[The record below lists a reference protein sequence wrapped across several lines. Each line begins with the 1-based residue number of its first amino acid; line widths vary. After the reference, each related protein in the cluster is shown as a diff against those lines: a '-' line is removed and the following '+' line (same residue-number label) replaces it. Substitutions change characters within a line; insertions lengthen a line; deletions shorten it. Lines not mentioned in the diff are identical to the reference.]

1 MVNNGNLLSNLI
13 QKSSPDESK
22 KSLEALK
29 NLAIFKSG
37 KSAYRRGKRGAS
49 RNDVLFS
56 LRQKTRRNSEM
67 DKTHF
72 HTFTLIGDK
81 PIEPEAMIDGISNQT
96 TLARGRVSVFCNP
109 YKTASHDLK
118 TIEEVDAELKRVA
131 DMVGWESWSISR
143 GDVAI
148 DWAETEYA
156 KLQKINRLFLSMI
169 AGSLCIRNAY
179 ESIGMLSRDPLT
191 LRIQDYKHEVEFYN
205 KAIQQPEIGVSA
217 RLEFR
222 SKAISENWTLYD
234 IIRDWVRVINEAMT
248 KENYDRTLA
257 AFAEIIAYKCRET
270 GKKPITM
277 AKANEDI
284 LFSRK
289 QVRNFLELSGS
300 EANAESFSK
309 NYTNRERPEFISFK
323 DMKTYASEIVEA
335 LKAYANSGSL

>member
-1 MVNNGNLLSNLI
+1 
-13 QKSSPDESK
+13 
-22 KSLEALK
+22 
-29 NLAIFKSG
+29 
-37 KSAYRRGKRGAS
+37 
-49 RNDVLFS
+49 
-56 LRQKTRRNSEM
+56 M

-72 HTFTLIGDK
+72 HTFTLIGDR

-148 DWAETEYA
+148 DWTETEYV
-156 KLQKINRLFLSMI
+156 KLKKINRLFLSII
-169 AGSLCIRNAY
+169 ANNLCIRNAY

-191 LRIQDYKHEVEFYN
+191 LRIQDHKHEVEFYN

-234 IIRDWVRVINEAMT
+234 IIRDWVQVINEAMT

-270 GKKPITM
+270 GKRAMSI
-277 AKANEDI
+277 AESNEDI

-289 QVRNFLELSGS
+289 QVKNFLVLSGS
-300 EANAESFSK
+300 EQNAEVFSK
-309 NYTNRERPEFISFK
+309 NYQGRKRPEFISFK
-323 DMKTYASEIVEA
+323 DMKSYASEIVEA
-335 LKAYANSGSL
+335 LKDYAKLASI

>member
-1 MVNNGNLLSNLI
+1 
-13 QKSSPDESK
+13 
-22 KSLEALK
+22 
-29 NLAIFKSG
+29 
-37 KSAYRRGKRGAS
+37 
-49 RNDVLFS
+49 
-56 LRQKTRRNSEM
+56 M

-72 HTFTLIGDK
+72 HTFTLIGDRQ
-81 PIEPEAMIDGISNQT
+81 IEPEAMIDGLSNQT
-96 TLARGRVSVFCNP
+96 TLAGGRVSVFCNP

-148 DWAETEYA
+148 DWKETEYS
-156 KLQKINRLFLSMI
+156 KLQKMNRLFLSIM
-169 AGSLCIRNAY
+169 ANFLCVRNAY

-234 IIRDWVRVINEAMT
+234 IVKDWVRIINEAIT
-248 KENYDRTLA
+248 KENYNRTLE
-257 AFAEIIAYKCRET
+257 AFAGIIAYKCRET
-270 GKKPITM
+270 GKKAM
-277 AKANEDI
+277 AIAEANEDV

-289 QVRNFLELSGS
+289 QVKDFLVLSGS
-300 EANAESFSK
+300 EQNAEVFSK
-309 NYTNRERPEFISFK
+309 NYQSRKRPEFISFK
-323 DMKTYASEIVEA
+323 DMKAYASEIVEA
-335 LKAYANSGSL
+335 LKDYAKLASI

>member
-1 MVNNGNLLSNLI
+1 
-13 QKSSPDESK
+13 
-22 KSLEALK
+22 
-29 NLAIFKSG
+29 
-37 KSAYRRGKRGAS
+37 
-49 RNDVLFS
+49 
-56 LRQKTRRNSEM
+56 M

-72 HTFTLIGDK
+72 HTFTLIGDR

-148 DWAETEYA
+148 DWTETEYV
-156 KLQKINRLFLSMI
+156 KLQKINRLFLSI
-169 AGSLCIRNAY
+169 ISNNLCIRNAY

-191 LRIQDYKHEVEFYN
+191 LRIQDHKHEVEFYN

-234 IIRDWVRVINEAMT
+234 IIRDWVQVINEAMT

-270 GKKPITM
+270 GKRAMSI
-277 AKANEDI
+277 AESNEDI

-289 QVRNFLELSGS
+289 QVKNFLVLSGS
-300 EANAESFSK
+300 EQNAEVFSK
-309 NYTNRERPEFISFK
+309 NYQGRKRPEFISFK
-323 DMKTYASEIVEA
+323 DMKSYASEIVEA
-335 LKAYANSGSL
+335 LKDYAKLASI